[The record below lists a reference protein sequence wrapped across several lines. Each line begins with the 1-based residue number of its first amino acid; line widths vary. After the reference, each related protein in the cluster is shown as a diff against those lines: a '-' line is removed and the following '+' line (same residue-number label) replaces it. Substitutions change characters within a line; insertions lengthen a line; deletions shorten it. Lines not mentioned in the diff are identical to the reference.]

1 MGSTFLFEMSPCLL
15 LEPWLCV
22 TTAHELRKNLE
33 VGRKGQGVLYMSMVR
48 VQSFLGVGQQV
59 CTPTVLTWANL
70 HQDPSSHLVSQCKIP
85 CSHARYVLLN
95 LRILLV
101 KTPLQPASSQ
111 NACPKYHAGFW
122 ILPRAD
128 MSDLN
133 RAPPP
138 QLMFSA
144 ASEVDMRQP
153 IRSCLHGWV

>member
-1 MGSTFLFEMSPCLL
+1 MCNYCTR
-15 LEPWLCV
+15 
-22 TTAHELRKNLE
+22 TKKNLE

-59 CTPTVLTWANL
+59 CTPSVLTWANL

-111 NACPKYHAGFW
+111 NAARNTMRASRFCLVQICLTLTEPPHHNLCFLQLPKW
-122 ILPRAD
+122 I
-128 MSDLN
+128 
-133 RAPPP
+133 
-138 QLMFSA
+138 
-144 ASEVDMRQP
+144 
-153 IRSCLHGWV
+153 

>member
-1 MGSTFLFEMSPCLL
+1 MCNYCTR
-15 LEPWLCV
+15 
-22 TTAHELRKNLE
+22 TKKNLE

-59 CTPTVLTWANL
+59 CSCDSVLTWANP
-70 HQDPSSHLVSQCKIP
+70 HQDPSSHLVSSGTIFLSTYVSQCKIP

-111 NACPKYHAGFW
+111 NAARNTMRASGFC
-122 ILPRAD
+122 LVQ

-138 QLMFSA
+138 KLMLSA

-153 IRSCLHGWV
+153 IH